1 MFVRAMLIAIVCL
14 TGFGACDKPTHENIE
29 KWANTQKG
37 TGKLESAFKD
47 EALDPDLS
55 AHAAAVL
62 IKKGLDPDVRS
73 GLEQMSPGRRTTVVQ
88 MLAPKLWELA
98 RVEGDMQLPNPT
110 QVRAKDALVLVRKS
124 ADDATKKQIDG
135 YLVDWY
141 CVGSYEGRATTG
153 AVPGA
158 TVIRAVGAAAAKKLL
173 HVADGIIAMN
183 NAAAPTAKKN
193 RIGDELLLALA
204 VTGDPD
210 AVKFLLGLAAK
221 PVATQKGDD
230 ATLPA
235 RAMSALY
242 KAYVDPAGLFDLVP
256 STALV
261 PNIDAIAAIVKNE
274 AMPADAADD
283 AVRLLRVIGPPQC
296 IAPLVG
302 MVGYPHTNPKFKYVA
317 ADSALKCGGLPAV
330 KDVVNALPDGA
341 YQQEELVGGVVVDI
355 TLMTPRAQV
364 IQTFRDL
371 LTEKGRIPRWV
382 AIEGL
387 AAMKSTE
394 DIPRLQAVNSGEK
407 LIGYWGD
414 QSAADP
420 KDRKPEPT
428 LGQRAKELASRL
440 GPPLK

>member
-1 MFVRAMLIAIVCL
+1 
-14 TGFGACDKPTHENIE
+14 
-29 KWANTQKG
+29 
-37 TGKLESAFKD
+37 
-47 EALDPDLS
+47 
-55 AHAAAVL
+55 
-62 IKKGLDPDVRS
+62 
-73 GLEQMSPGRRTTVVQ
+73 
-88 MLAPKLWELA
+88 LA

-124 ADDATKKQIDG
+124 ADDATKQQIDG

-141 CVGSYEGRATTG
+141 CVGSYEGRATAG

-173 HVADGIIAMN
+173 HLADGIVAL
-183 NAAAPTAKKN
+183 NASTGAGGKKN

-204 VTGDPD
+204 ATGDPD
-210 AVKFLLGLAAK
+210 AVKFLLGLAAQGVSGTFA
-221 PVATQKGDD
+221 PSAPQKGDD
-230 ATLPA
+230 PTLPA

-256 STALV
+256 SAGLV
-261 PNIDAIAAIVKNE
+261 PNVDAIAAIAKNE

-296 IAPLVG
+296 IAPLVA

-317 ADSALKCGGLPAV
+317 ADSALKCGGLPAA
-330 KDVVNALPDGA
+330 KDVVKALPDGP
-341 YQQEELVGGVVVDI
+341 YQQQELVGGVVVDI

-364 IQTFRDL
+364 LQTFREL
-371 LTEKGRIPRWV
+371 LNEKGRIPRWV
-382 AIEGL
+382 AVEGL

-428 LGQRAKELASRL
+428 LGQRAKELAARL

>member
-1 MFVRAMLIAIVCL
+1 MFVRALLIAIVCL
-14 TGFGACDKPTHENIE
+14 TGFGACDKPSHENIE
-29 KWANTQKG
+29 KWANTEKG
-37 TGKLESAFKD
+37 TGKLESAFKN
-47 EALDPDLS
+47 ENLDPDLS
-55 AHAAAVL
+55 AHAASVL
-62 IKKGLDPDVRS
+62 IKLGLDPDVRS
-73 GLEQMSPGRRTTVVQ
+73 GLEQMSPNRRTTVVQ
-88 MLAPKLWELA
+88 QLAPRLWELA
-98 RVEGDMQLPNPT
+98 RIEGDMQLPNPT

-141 CVGSYEGRATTG
+141 CVGSYEGRATSG

-158 TVIRAVGAAAAKKLL
+158 TVIRLLGPAAAKKLL
-173 HVADGIIAMN
+173 HVAEGILAVN
-183 NAAAPTAKKN
+183 VAAGTKKN
-193 RIGDELLLALA
+193 RLGDELLLALA
-204 VTGDPD
+204 VTGDAE
-210 AVKFLLGLAAK
+210 AVKYLLELAAT
-221 PVATQKGDD
+221 PASAQKGDD
-230 ATLPA
+230 ATLPV

-242 KAYVDPAGLFDLVP
+242 KAYVDPGGLFDLVP

-261 PNIDAIAAIVKNE
+261 PNIAAIAAIAKNE
-274 AMPADAADD
+274 AVPADAADD
-283 AVRLLRVIGPPQC
+283 AIRLLRVIGPPQC
-296 IAPLVG
+296 VAPLVA

-317 ADSALKCGGLPAV
+317 ADSALKCGGLPAA
-330 KDVVNALPDGA
+330 KDVVHALPDGA

-364 IQTFRDL
+364 LQTFRDL
-371 LTEKGRIPRWV
+371 LAENGRIPRWV

-394 DIPRLQAVNSGEK
+394 DIARLQAVNSGDK

-414 QSAADP
+414 QSAIDP

-428 LGQRAKELASRL
+428 LGQRAKELAARL

>member
-1 MFVRAMLIAIVCL
+1 MFVRALLIAIVCL
-14 TGFGACDKPTHENIE
+14 TSFGACDKPSHENIE
-29 KWANTQKG
+29 KWQNTQKG
-37 TGKLESAFKD
+37 TGKLESVFKD
-47 EALDPDLS
+47 ENLDPDLS

-73 GLEQMSPGRRTTVVQ
+73 GLEQMSPSRRTTVVQ
-88 MLAPKLWELA
+88 KLAPRLWDLA
-98 RVEGDMQLPNPT
+98 RVEGELQLPNPT

-124 ADDATKKQIDG
+124 ADDATKTQIDG

-141 CVGSYEGRATTG
+141 CVGSYEGRATAG
-153 AVPGA
+153 AVQGA
-158 TVIRAVGAAAAKKLL
+158 SVIRLLGAPAAKKLL
-173 HVADGIIAMN
+173 HVAEGIIAMN
-183 NAAAPTAKKN
+183 AAAGAKKN
-193 RIGDELLLALA
+193 RVGDELLLALA
-204 VTGDPD
+204 ATGDPD
-210 AVKFLLGLAAK
+210 AVKYLLELAAR
-221 PVATQKGDD
+221 PVVKEKGDD
-230 ATLPA
+230 ATLPV

-242 KAYVDPAGLFDLVP
+242 KAYVDPGGLFDLVP

-261 PNIDAIAAIVKNE
+261 PNVDAIAAIAKNE
-274 AMPADAADD
+274 AVPPDAADD

-296 IAPLVG
+296 VAPLVA

-317 ADSALKCGGLPAV
+317 ADSALKCGGLPAA
-330 KDVVNALPDGA
+330 KDVVNALPDGP

-364 IQTFRDL
+364 LQTFRDL
-371 LTEKGRIPRWV
+371 LSEKGRIPRWV
-382 AIEGL
+382 AVEGL

-414 QSAADP
+414 QSGVDP

-428 LGQRAKELASRL
+428 LGQRAKELAARL